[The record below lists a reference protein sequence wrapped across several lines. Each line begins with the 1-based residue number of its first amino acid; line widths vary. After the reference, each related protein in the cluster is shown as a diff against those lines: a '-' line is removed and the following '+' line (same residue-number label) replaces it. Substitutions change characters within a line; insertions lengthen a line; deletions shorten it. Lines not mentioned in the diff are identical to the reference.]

1 MVGSKQKQETL
12 DFYKVLEVNETA
24 TIEEIKKSYRC
35 KVLKYHPDLNKN
47 NPLAVKMLQNV
58 IKAYKTLS
66 DPEKRIEYDKNIKN
80 FKIYTTFPDLKKNN
94 TNGKPK
100 KNNKV
105 KKKKKEEEINTSIFK
120 RIKIGFRIFRTKISN
135 TFNKLPDL
143 IVADKKLLKIPV
155 EELRQRFY
163 KSENKYVR
171 CEALKA
177 LAVLIGKK
185 AYLEI
190 ERGLGDISKDVRL
203 VSIYAVGYLSIRQ
216 GLKYLERLYSTTAS
230 TALRKAVVVS
240 ASRFNNDR
248 SRRLIVNACQDKD
261 CDIRL
266 EALKTFK
273 RLNMG
278 EYINKISY
286 LVYDR
291 NDDVRRLA
299 RELYE
304 THKELR

>member
-1 MVGSKQKQETL
+1 MVGSRQKQETL
-12 DFYKVLEVNETA
+12 DFYKILEVSENA
-24 TIEEIKKSYRC
+24 TLEEIKKSYRR

-47 NPLAVKMLQNV
+47 NPFAVKMLQNV

-66 DPEKRIEYDKNIKN
+66 DSEKRVEYDKNIKN
-80 FKIYTTFPDLKKNN
+80 FKIYTTFPDLKKNAAGEKN
-94 TNGKPK
+94 K
-100 KNNKV
+100 KNKV
-105 KKKKKEEEINTSIFK
+105 KKKKKEEDLNISIFK
-120 RIKIGFRIFRTKISN
+120 KIKIGFRVFRTKISN
-135 TFNKLPDL
+135 TFNKLPEL
-143 IVADKKLLKIPV
+143 IVADKKLLRIPI

-177 LAVLIGKK
+177 LSVLVGKR
-185 AYLEI
+185 AYAEI
-190 ERGLGDISKDVRL
+190 ERGFDDISKDVRL

-216 GLKYLERLYSTTAS
+216 GLKHLENLYSTTAS
-230 TALRKAVVVS
+230 TTLRKAVVVS

-248 SRRLIVNACQDKD
+248 SRRLIISACQDKD

-266 EALKTFK
+266 EALKSFK

-278 EYINKISY
+278 EHINKISY

-291 NDDVRRLA
+291 NEDVRRLA